1 MRLPRL
7 GLILSLMLAFGA
19 APVLAQ
25 APASPAPQAAPPPA
39 STPPATAPTPP
50 VAAPA
55 PTNPPPQATSTPSAA
70 APTAAGPVYV
80 VTYFEADPTTV
91 PRVVSTLRRAVA
103 QARQSDGNTGFL
115 ALRERERPG
124 RFAIVESW
132 RDQAAHDA
140 HAAAAKTLADQLQ
153 PYLVSPLDSRPS
165 VPLDVG
171 GGPFNSGA
179 GLRAVIVVLTHVDVL
194 PAGKDQTID
203 LVKALAAAARKED
216 GNLFFNVLQQANRG
230 NHMTLV
236 AAWRDRT
243 AFLSYVVAGPT
254 KDFRT
259 KLTPLAGALYDE
271 RLYEVIP

>member
-1 MRLPRL
+1 MNPRL

-25 APASPAPQAAPPPA
+25 APPSSAPPPAPQAAPPPA
-39 STPPATAPTPP
+39 PNPPA
-50 VAAPA
+50 AAPA
-55 PTNPPPQATSTPSAA
+55 PTTPPPQAASTPPAA
-70 APTAAGPVYV
+70 APAAAGPVYV
-80 VTYFEADPTTV
+80 VTYFEADPAMV
-91 PRVVSTLRRAVA
+91 PRVASALRRAVA
-103 QARQSDGNTGFL
+103 QARQTDGNTGFL

-132 RDQAAHDA
+132 RDQTAHDA
-140 HAAAAKTLADQLQ
+140 HAAAAKALADQLQ
-153 PYLVSPLDSRPS
+153 PFLVSPLDSRPS

-171 GGPFNSGA
+171 GPPFNAGA

-203 LVKALAAAARKED
+203 LVKALAAASRKED

-236 AAWRDRT
+236 EAWRDRT
-243 AFLSYVVAGPT
+243 AFLSHVVAGPT
-254 KDFRT
+254 KDFRA